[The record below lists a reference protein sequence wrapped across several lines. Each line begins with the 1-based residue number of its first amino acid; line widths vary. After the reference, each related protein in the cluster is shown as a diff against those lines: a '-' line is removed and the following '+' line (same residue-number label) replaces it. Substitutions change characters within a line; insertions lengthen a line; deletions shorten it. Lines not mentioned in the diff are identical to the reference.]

1 MLGVKTGIK
10 DVARVYGVPAAEA
23 NKITKQIDSIYPDLD
38 LCFKVLDELE
48 ENDPDKYRE
57 FKELESK
64 YKDIF
69 TIARHFEGMPRNMG
83 VHAGGVLITPCEINE
98 YFPTKVVDG
107 KKVTMWDKNIV
118 EEAGGIKFDFLGL
131 KNLSVIEYALE
142 LIKETTGEEITLKKL
157 YNERIIRNDEST
169 FDMLCNIETEAV
181 FQMESNLF
189 KSLIDKIQPRDI
201 KELIAITAMARPGPL
216 QAGMDK
222 MYIDRKNGLEEIHY
236 PVHGIED
243 ILGETYGTILYQ
255 EQVMMLAQKIAGFDD
270 NQADT
275 YLRKGISKKKVHLI
289 ELCKEWFIYG
299 KPEKDKYGEPILGG
313 IHNGYNE
320 KELVDLWNDI
330 EKNRSY
336 LFNKSHATSYSLLTV
351 ITAYLK
357 CYFPL
362 EYFAAV
368 LSFEEVD
375 EKKSKYISLLKEK
388 GVNVIVPPINKM
400 KRHFSININ
409 TNTINYG
416 LESIKGIGGAIVE
429 PIIEGAPYES
439 LEEAT
444 KRMPKSVFK
453 KGAVEALILSGAFD
467 SEIDSIY
474 DRNKLLNRF
483 YTLRKDK
490 CLVDEDTTRLDIIK
504 NETSYLGISLT
515 LTPWMDQY
523 KNGEKINNA
532 ELIIDKVDER
542 YDKKGR
548 LMAFVKTHDVA
559 GEYENIELVAFASK
573 YTKYIEVFD
582 ITFGD
587 KILVS
592 GKKDGNKIIVDTAQ
606 KISA

>member
-1 MLGVKTGIK
+1 MFNILRITPK
-10 DVARVYGVPAAEA
+10 ESS
-23 NKITKQIDSIYPDLD
+23 ITK
-38 LCFKVLDELE
+38 C
-48 ENDPDKYRE
+48 
-57 FKELESK
+57 
-64 YKDIF
+64 
-69 TIARHFEGMPRNMG
+69 
-83 VHAGGVLITPCEINE
+83 
-98 YFPTKVVDG
+98 
-107 KKVTMWDKNIV
+107 
-118 EEAGGIKFDFLGL
+118 KFDFLGL

-189 KSLIDKIQPRDI
+189 KSLIDKIQPRDM

-275 YLRKGISKKKVHLI
+275 YLRKGVSKKKVHLI
-289 ELCKEWFIYG
+289 ELCREWFIYG
-299 KPEKDKYGEPILGG
+299 KPEQDKYGSPILGG

-320 KELVDLWNDI
+320 KELIDLWNDI
-330 EKNRSY
+330 EKNSSY
-336 LFNKSHATSYSLLTV
+336 LFNKSHATSYSLITV

-388 GVNVIVPPINKM
+388 GVNVIVPPINKI

-409 TNTINYG
+409 TNTIYYG
-416 LESIKGIGGAIVE
+416 LESIKGIGDAIVE
-429 PIIEGAPYES
+429 PIIEGSPYQS

-444 KRMPKSVFK
+444 KRMPKSIFK

-467 SEIDSIY
+467 NEIDSIY
-474 DRNKLLNRF
+474 DRNKLLNKF
-483 YTLRKDK
+483 YELRKDK
-490 CLVDEDTTRLDIIK
+490 CRVEEDMTRIDIIK

-548 LMAFVKTHDVA
+548 LMAFVKTHDIA
-559 GEYENIELVAFASK
+559 GEYEEIELLVFASK
-573 YTKYIEVFD
+573 YTKYIEAFD
-582 ITFGD
+582 VTFGD
-587 KILVS
+587 RILIS
-592 GKKDGNKIIVDTAQ
+592 GKKDNGKIIIDTAQ
-606 KISA
+606 KISV

>member
-1 MLGVKTGIK
+1 M
-10 DVARVYGVPAAEA
+10 
-23 NKITKQIDSIYPDLD
+23 
-38 LCFKVLDELE
+38 
-48 ENDPDKYRE
+48 
-57 FKELESK
+57 
-64 YKDIF
+64 
-69 TIARHFEGMPRNMG
+69 
-83 VHAGGVLITPCEINE
+83 
-98 YFPTKVVDG
+98 
-107 KKVTMWDKNIV
+107 
-118 EEAGGIKFDFLGL
+118 
-131 KNLSVIEYALE
+131 
-142 LIKETTGEEITLKKL
+142 IKETTGEVIKIEDL
-157 YNERIIRNDEST
+157 YNNRSIRNDDST
-169 FDMLCNIETEAV
+169 FDMLCNLETEAV

-189 KSLIDKIQPRDI
+189 KSLIEKIQPRDMR
-201 KELIAITAMARPGPL
+201 ELIAITAMARPGPL

-222 MYIDRKNGLEEIHY
+222 VYIDRKNGLEEIHY

-255 EQVMMLAQKIAGFDD
+255 EQIMMLAQKIAHFND

-275 YLRKGISKKKVHLI
+275 YLRKGISKKKVKLV
-289 ELCKEWFIYG
+289 ELCKQWFVYG
-299 KPEKDKYGEPILGG
+299 KPEHDEYGDPILGG
-313 IHNGYNE
+313 INNGYDE
-320 KELVDLWNDI
+320 KELLDLWSYI
-330 EKNRSY
+330 EKNASY
-336 LFNKSHATSYSLLTV
+336 VFNKSHATSYSLLTV

-368 LSFEEVD
+368 LSFEKEEED
-375 EKKSKYISLLKEK
+375 KHKYISLLREK
-388 GVNVIVPPINKM
+388 GVNIIVPPINKI
-400 KRHFSININ
+400 KKYYSVDIN
-409 TNTINYG
+409 TNTIYYG
-416 LESIKGIGGAIVE
+416 LKSIKGIGDAIIE
-429 PIIEGAPYES
+429 PIIECAPYES

-467 SEIDSIY
+467 GEIDSIY

-559 GEYENIELVAFASK
+559 GEYESIELLVFASK

-582 ITFGD
+582 VTFGD

-592 GKKDGNKIIVDTAQ
+592 GKKDNGKIIVDTAQ